1 MFSRRNLHLYLTALA
16 VTPLLLVPSWAGA
29 ADLAPEAMVT
39 QVTTDVMQTIRSD
52 KSYAGDVVKIA
63 AVVEQKIMPHVNFRR
78 MTAAAVG
85 PAWNK
90 ATPEQQLQIQDEFRM
105 LLIRIYSGALSQI
118 SDQKVSVKPSRYSP
132 EDPEVIIRTEV
143 RGNGDP
149 LQLDYR
155 LEKAVGQGLGWKIV
169 NFNVVGV
176 WMMETYRGQFARIIN
191 ADGLDGLIASLKE
204 RNKSNLK
211 K

>member
-1 MFSRRNLHLYLTALA
+1 MLNRRNFQLLFSSLFVA
-16 VTPLLLVPSWAGA
+16 PLLALPLWATA
-29 ADLAPEAMVT
+29 ADLTPEVMVN

-52 KSYAGDVVKIA
+52 KSYAGDVAKIA
-63 AVVEQKIMPHVNFRR
+63 IVVEQKIMPHVNFRR

-90 ATPEQQLQIQDEFRM
+90 ATPEQQLQIQDEFKT

-118 SDQKVSVKPSRYSP
+118 NNQTVSVRSPRYSP
-132 EDPEVIIRTEV
+132 EDSEVIIRTEV

-155 LEKAVGQGLGWKIV
+155 LEKASGQGLGWKII

-176 WMMETYRGQFARIIN
+176 WMMETYRGQFAKIVN
-191 ADGLDGLIASLKE
+191 ADGIDGLIASLKE

>member
-1 MFSRRNLHLYLTALA
+1 MFRRRNFHLGFAALIIA
-16 VTPLLLVPSWAGA
+16 QLLALPSFVIA
-29 ADLAPEAMVT
+29 ADLAPEVMVN
-39 QVTTDVMQTIRSD
+39 QVTADVMQTIRSD
-52 KSYAGDVVKIA
+52 KSYAGDVTKIA
-63 AVVEQKIMPHVNFRR
+63 TVVEQKIMPHVNFRR

-90 ATPEQQLQIQDEFRM
+90 ATPEQQSQIQAEFKT

-118 SDQKVSVKPSRYSP
+118 NNQTFSIKPPRYSP

-143 RGNGDP
+143 RGSGDP
-149 LQLDYR
+149 IQLDYR
-155 LEKAVGQGLGWKIV
+155 LEKSSGQGLGWKII

-176 WMMETYRGQFARIIN
+176 WMMETYRGQFAKIIN

>member
-1 MFSRRNLHLYLTALA
+1 MLNRRNFQLLFSSLFIA
-16 VTPLLLVPSWAGA
+16 PLLALPLWATA
-29 ADLAPEAMVT
+29 ADLAPEVMVN

-52 KSYAGDVVKIA
+52 KSYAGDVAKIA
-63 AVVEQKIMPHVNFRR
+63 IVVEQKIMPHVNFRR

-90 ATPEQQLQIQDEFRM
+90 ATPEQQLQIQDEFKT

-118 SDQKVSVKPSRYSP
+118 NNQTFSVRSPRYSP
-132 EDPEVIIRTEV
+132 EDSEVIIRTEV

-155 LEKAVGQGLGWKIV
+155 LEKASGQGLGWKII

-176 WMMETYRGQFARIIN
+176 WMMETYRGQFAKIVN
-191 ADGLDGLIASLKE
+191 ADGIDGLIASLKE